1 MMQTLARFIVFP
13 DNSISILLRRRYI
26 SEAAARRLAGPASQS
41 GSARSGG
48 LVDLSPPIPALP
60 GKFLYPPRVN
70 VTQIL
75 QDVPFPD
82 RGRKIS
88 DFWFLRIDKT
98 AISRYDITRRRG
110 RGAMRQRLGSIA
122 QLGEHLPYK
131 QRVTGSSPVVPT
143 NFIKWRGSSVG

>member
-1 MMQTLARFIVFP
+1 MQTLARFIVFP
-13 DNSISILLRRRYI
+13 DNSIAILLHRRYI
-26 SEAAARRLAGPASQS
+26 SEAARAVRRRARLASQL

-48 LVDLSPPIPALP
+48 LVDLSAPIPALP
-60 GKFLYPPRVN
+60 GKPLYPRRIN

-143 NFIKWRGSSVG
+143 KLWPGSSVG

>member
-1 MMQTLARFIVFP
+1 MQTLARFIVFP

-26 SEAAARRLAGPASQS
+26 SEATARRPPSCRTRFAIRLRQLW
-41 GSARSGG
+41 G

-60 GKFLYPPRVN
+60 GKPLYPCWIN

-98 AISRYDITRRRG
+98 AISRYDTTRRRG

-143 NFIKWRGSSVG
+143 KLWPGSSVG

>member
-1 MMQTLARFIVFP
+1 MHDSLFSLITAFQFCYAGVTSPKLPR
-13 DNSISILLRRRYI
+13 
-26 SEAAARRLAGPASQS
+26 AARRLAGPASQS

-60 GKFLYPPRVN
+60 GKPLYPRRVN

-143 NFIKWRGSSVG
+143 IIWPGGAVG